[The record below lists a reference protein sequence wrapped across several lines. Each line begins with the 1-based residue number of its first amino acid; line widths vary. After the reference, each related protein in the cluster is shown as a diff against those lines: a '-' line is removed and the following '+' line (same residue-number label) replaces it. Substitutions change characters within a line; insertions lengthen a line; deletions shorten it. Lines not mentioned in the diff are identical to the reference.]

1 MTRSLLLRCD
11 LWTFGPA
18 SPSLSPSE
26 DSSLAASPVF
36 WLLASLHCPFLSPP
50 LVFDRP
56 STAVDQNHAA
66 QEAKVVRARLR

>member
-11 LWTFGPA
+11 LWTLARPHH
-18 SPSLSPSE
+18 LSPSE
-26 DSSLAASPVF
+26 HSSLAASPVF
-36 WLLASLHCPFLSPP
+36 WLLASLHCPCFSPP